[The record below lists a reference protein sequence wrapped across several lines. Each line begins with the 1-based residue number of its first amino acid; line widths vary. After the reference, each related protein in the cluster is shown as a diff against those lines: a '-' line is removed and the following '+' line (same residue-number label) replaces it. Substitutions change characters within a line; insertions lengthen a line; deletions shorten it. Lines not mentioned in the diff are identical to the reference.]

1 MQSTYPD
8 AMIGYN
14 AEIEKRYRANPVT
27 FHQEVAAARRQ
38 PAAAPRSRA
47 DRARAGAGEQA
58 AVLIL

>member
-38 PAAAPRSRA
+38 PAAAP
-47 DRARAGAGEQA
+47 A
-58 AVLIL
+58 AEPTEPAQEPESKPLYT